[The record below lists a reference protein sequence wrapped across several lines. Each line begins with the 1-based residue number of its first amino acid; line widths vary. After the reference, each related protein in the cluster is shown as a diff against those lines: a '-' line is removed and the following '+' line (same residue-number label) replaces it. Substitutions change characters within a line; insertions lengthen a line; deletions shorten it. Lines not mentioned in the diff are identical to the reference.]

1 MDAAEE
7 WECTWRE
14 AHLPRAPR
22 GTLRGGE
29 VEYESAKNPD
39 ARLHDQRPQLETGR
53 MAPAQHGCSQRDE
66 TGAAWPLSL
75 TWDPDSHKGS
85 GLFLFPPPFILCF
98 KLYDFII
105 ANTC

>member
-1 MDAAEE
+1 MA
-7 WECTWRE
+7 
-14 AHLPRAPR
+14 
-22 GTLRGGE
+22 
-29 VEYESAKNPD
+29 YESAKDPG

-53 MAPAQHGCSQRDE
+53 VAPAQHGCSQRDE
-66 TGAAWPLSL
+66 TGPARPLSL
-75 TWDPDSHKGS
+75 TWDPDSHKGR

>member
-1 MDAAEE
+1 M
-7 WECTWRE
+7 
-14 AHLPRAPR
+14 
-22 GTLRGGE
+22 
-29 VEYESAKNPD
+29 EYESVEDPD

-66 TGAAWPLSL
+66 TGAARPLSL